1 MDAEKYIQARLEFI
15 RRNSTYGLNLEKH
28 ADWLDYKKKISAIL
42 NDEPLEITYDPPIVE
57 VQVSEEEWRKI
68 QKEARND

>member
-1 MDAEKYIQARLEFI
+1 MDAEKYVQTRLEFI
-15 RRNSTYGLNLEKH
+15 RRNSIYGLNLEKH

-42 NDEPLEITYDPPIVE
+42 NDEPLEIRYDSTIVE

-68 QKEARND
+68 QKEMKK